1 VLTDIAPNVPAW
13 KEIAARS
20 KNIGYVERSVDARSP
35 PEELTT
41 TTTSSDE
48 DGKEKEKLFR
58 LYCLSFHHFP
68 DPAARAILAST
79 LATSDGFA
87 IIELVSRHWS
97 SLLLMLFYTLT
108 LPIVTL
114 LWFPLDVS
122 MLLFSYVVPVVPV
135 VIAWDGFVS
144 ALRVRTFEEVMG
156 LIAEV
161 RGKGSVGNIR
171 EVGDW
176 EGAEVCAGQEG
187 DEGWVFRCG
196 HTLHMWP
203 CGYMSWVVGVK
214 NPDGGAGLA
223 GKILSQ
229 VKPVKTD

>member
-1 VLTDIAPNVPAW
+1 
-13 KEIAARS
+13 
-20 KNIGYVERSVDARSP
+20 
-35 PEELTT
+35 
-41 TTTSSDE
+41 
-48 DGKEKEKLFR
+48 
-58 LYCLSFHHFP
+58 
-68 DPAARAILAST
+68 
-79 LATSDGFA
+79 
-87 IIELVSRHWS
+87 
-97 SLLLMLFYTLT
+97 MLFYTLT

-176 EGAEVCAGQEG
+176 EGAEVCSGQDG
-187 DEGWVFRCG
+187 NEGWVFRYG